1 MPTVRQKRRGTT
13 NARHNDHPYAVV
25 LAVEKEEIEV
35 VLHGVSAKQ
44 AERIAAQKNRE
55 LGVETTVHVV
65 PEEQLE

>member
-13 NARHNDHPYAVV
+13 NARQNDDPYAVV

-35 VLHGVSAKQ
+35 VLHGVSAEQ